1 MPERKKIVQNL
12 VDYFRTNREVIA
24 TDITRMMG
32 KPIIQSREEID
43 YSIERTLALLDL
55 AEDALKT
62 EYVSREGNI
71 SKSVVREPVSDYD
84 SNQ

>member
-1 MPERKKIVQNL
+1 M
-12 VDYFRTNREVIA
+12 DYFRTNREVIA

-71 SKSVVREPVSDYD
+71 SKSVVREPVSDHD
-84 SNQ
+84 SYQ